1 MTLSRTARLLL
12 ALVSGVA
19 LALAFPIFNFPFLAW
34 VSLAVLILAVL
45 NTTPRYALLLGWL
58 QGVAFYALSVPWF
71 YGVMRHYGP
80 LSIPAAGAV
89 FMLVVLASA
98 AFHAAFAFG
107 VSWFSRFGAARACL
121 AAPFLWVS
129 MEFLLL
135 HLPAIGFPWNLL
147 GYAAA
152 GNLAFVQL
160 TAITGIF
167 GLSLLVAAY
176 NALLAWAAVQLAA
189 EKFPSF
195 VGRAFRHDIKSA
207 SSSGVSTPD
216 GPKAHFSATAQ
227 AAHGNRRTLWISL
240 CVTIALAI
248 IALAGPR
255 FVPQAPPDHV
265 AHLVQT
271 NFPVSMNYPKDWMQ
285 THASELDELEQISIS
300 AARKIPGVVI
310 WPEVPAPFIF
320 QEAPFLTRAQ
330 RIARGA
336 GGGFLVGVEDLKP
349 LPNGGIGVTNSAALL
364 GSAGELDFL
373 YDKIHLVPFS
383 EYVPWRKW
391 LFFARDL
398 TGLVGDFQH
407 GTQYKVGKIPGGP
420 FSVYICYEAIF
431 PNEVRR
437 FTLAGAALL
446 VNISDDGWFGGSSA
460 PPQHLAMARVR
471 AVENRRW
478 LLRATNTGITVSVDP
493 YGRIA
498 ARLPADVRGEL
509 DAPYGFRTDV
519 TPYARWGDWLPWLCV
534 AAMLVLLLLSARDA
548 FARRRQYSGGS

>member
-1 MTLSRTARLLL
+1 MNLSRTARLLL

-19 LALAFPIFNFPFLAW
+19 LALAFPIFNFPLLAW
-34 VSLAVLILAVL
+34 ISLAILILAVL
-45 NTTPRYALLLGWL
+45 GATPRYALFLGWL
-58 QGVAFYALSVPWF
+58 QGAVFYALSVPWF
-71 YGVMRHYGP
+71 YGVMRQYGP
-80 LSIPAAGAV
+80 LPVVAASGV
-89 FMLVVLASA
+89 FMLVVFACA
-98 AFHAAFAFG
+98 VFHAAFAFG
-107 VSWFSRFGAARACL
+107 VAWSGRLGADRACL

-135 HLPAIGFPWNLL
+135 HLPHIGFPWNLL

-160 TAITGIF
+160 TVITGIF

-176 NALLAWAAVQLAA
+176 NALLAWTAVQLAA

-207 SSSGVSTPD
+207 ISSGVLTP
-216 GPKAHFSATAQ
+216 GGVKAHFPAASQ
-227 AAHGNRRTLWISL
+227 AAHGNKRALWIWV
-240 CVTIALAI
+240 CVTIVLGI
-248 IALAGPR
+248 VALAGPR
-255 FVPQAPPDHV
+255 FVPQAPSDHV

-285 THASELDELEQISIS
+285 THTSELDELEQISIG

-349 LPNGGIGVTNSAALL
+349 LPNHEIGVTNSAALL
-364 GSAGELDFL
+364 GPAGELDSL

-407 GTQYKVGKIPGGP
+407 GTQYKIGRFPGGP
-420 FSVYICYEAIF
+420 FSVFICYEAIF

-437 FTLAGAALL
+437 FTLAGAALF

-460 PPQHLAMARVR
+460 PSQHLAMARVR

-478 LLRATNTGITVSVDP
+478 LLRDTNTGITVSVDP
-493 YGRIA
+493 YGRIV
-498 ARLPADVRGEL
+498 ARLPADIRGQL
-509 DAPYGFRTDV
+509 DAPYGFRTDI
-519 TPYARWGDWLPWLCV
+519 TPYARWGDWLAWLCV
-534 AAMLVLLLLSARDA
+534 IATLMLLLLSARDA
-548 FARRRQYSGGS
+548 FARRIGSDSV